1 MSKEFIIEYHGC
13 GACFYDGTV
22 PLITK
27 SEGCDKPTTFPFWKE
42 PKDVN
47 SSPLTR
53 LQLKTA
59 KKHLVQKSYSA
70 EYKKLLSDRMA
81 KHLNKVVAEHFNS
94 DSSDS
99 DNSDGD

>member
-1 MSKEFIIEYHGC
+1 MSKEFITKYHGC
-13 GACFYDGTV
+13 GSGFYNGTV

-27 SEGCDKPTTFPFWKE
+27 PEGCDKPTTFSFWKE

-59 KKHLVQKSYSA
+59 KKHLGQKSYLA

-81 KHLNKVVAEHFNS
+81 KHLSKVVAEHFNS